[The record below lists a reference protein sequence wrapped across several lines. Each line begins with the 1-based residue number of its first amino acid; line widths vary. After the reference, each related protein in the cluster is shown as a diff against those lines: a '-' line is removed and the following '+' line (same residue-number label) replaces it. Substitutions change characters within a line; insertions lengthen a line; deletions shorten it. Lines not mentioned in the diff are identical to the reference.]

1 MAFFLYIAISTHWI
15 GACSHCSTAFFF
27 KNLLGPTF
35 FKQPACLPETI
46 DQLQTSSCRF
56 WGLQKLD
63 CHVGGDRH
71 KAATPTQRRLKHKPG
86 VQRELHVDRVQ
97 SLITGQ
103 PHVDVVQEA
112 IANNWAAVNAVV
124 GLGWGCTD
132 HKIIRCGGWRRRD
145 ISVAACLAI
154 VLQERQ
160 VWNIYIY
167 ISMSYR
173 ALGTILS
180 RIWRTMR

>member
-56 WGLQKLD
+56 WGLQKPD

-112 IANNWAAVNAVV
+112 IANN
-124 GLGWGCTD
+124 
-132 HKIIRCGGWRRRD
+132 
-145 ISVAACLAI
+145 
-154 VLQERQ
+154 
-160 VWNIYIY
+160 
-167 ISMSYR
+167 
-173 ALGTILS
+173 
-180 RIWRTMR
+180 